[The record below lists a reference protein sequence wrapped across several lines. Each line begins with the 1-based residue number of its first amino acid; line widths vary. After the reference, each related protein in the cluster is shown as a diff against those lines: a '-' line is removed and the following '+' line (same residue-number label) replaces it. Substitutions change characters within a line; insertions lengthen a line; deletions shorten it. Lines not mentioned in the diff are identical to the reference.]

1 MELNHLNWDDDEENI
16 FIKQKKIDY
25 LINLTQNWVKYFLE
39 LAKLSRIKGTNVLI
53 WLDIKF
59 I

>member
-16 FIKQKKIDY
+16 FMKQKIDY
-25 LINLTQNWVKYFLE
+25 LTNLTQNWVKYFLE

-53 WLDIKF
+53 WLDIEF